1 MPPGYSVPVLS
12 LTIPN
17 SGYLGSK
24 RSTKGGRAHRP
35 DKWQKNLSKS
45 KIRPHFNTFS
55 LLTLSIRDTIIQLT
69 MNLLKSTLLASL
81 VAAAAN
87 AQEEEPSIPNLN
99 GQNFKITVR

>member
-1 MPPGYSVPVLS
+1 
-12 LTIPN
+12 
-17 SGYLGSK
+17 
-24 RSTKGGRAHRP
+24 
-35 DKWQKNLSKS
+35 
-45 KIRPHFNTFS
+45 
-55 LLTLSIRDTIIQLT
+55 